1 MELLKNIKK
10 NTLIL
15 LLITIMVLF
24 FILKDNIDNIIKT
37 ISTMNY
43 LYVLIAI
50 LFYFIS
56 IILKAYVVYKT
67 INDKEKLNLLEA
79 IKHNLITQFFNG
91 ITPFSTGGQPME
103 IYMLTEH
110 NIKTSYATNV
120 TIQNFVFYQTALVIL
135 GTIAVGYNAIFHL
148 FPNNSIL
155 KNLVIIGFL
164 INILIA
170 IGLVMITFSKKLT
183 QKIIHLIIKILAKLN
198 IVKEYSIKI
207 QQWDDK
213 VKDFHISAKAL
224 YKRKKLFFGGVFI
237 NIISLCCLYIIP
249 LFILYGF
256 GNFNSL
262 NILQTV
268 TSSAYVLI
276 IGSFVPIPGASGG
289 IEYGFL
295 KFYGNF
301 IPQTTLSATLL
312 IWRFITYYLGMI
324 IGAVIF
330 SLEKKVD

>member
-135 GTIAVGYNAIFHL
+135 GTIAVGYNAMFHL

>member
-1 MELLKNIKK
+1 M
-10 NTLIL
+10 
-15 LLITIMVLF
+15 
-24 FILKDNIDNIIKT
+24 
-37 ISTMNY
+37 
-43 LYVLIAI
+43 
-50 LFYFIS
+50 
-56 IILKAYVVYKT
+56 VYKT

>member
-1 MELLKNIKK
+1 
-10 NTLIL
+10 
-15 LLITIMVLF
+15 
-24 FILKDNIDNIIKT
+24 
-37 ISTMNY
+37 
-43 LYVLIAI
+43 
-50 LFYFIS
+50 
-56 IILKAYVVYKT
+56 
-67 INDKEKLNLLEA
+67 
-79 IKHNLITQFFNG
+79 
-91 ITPFSTGGQPME
+91 
-103 IYMLTEH
+103 
-110 NIKTSYATNV
+110 
-120 TIQNFVFYQTALVIL
+120 
-135 GTIAVGYNAIFHL
+135 
-148 FPNNSIL
+148 
-155 KNLVIIGFL
+155 
-164 INILIA
+164 
-170 IGLVMITFSKKLT
+170 MITFSKKLT